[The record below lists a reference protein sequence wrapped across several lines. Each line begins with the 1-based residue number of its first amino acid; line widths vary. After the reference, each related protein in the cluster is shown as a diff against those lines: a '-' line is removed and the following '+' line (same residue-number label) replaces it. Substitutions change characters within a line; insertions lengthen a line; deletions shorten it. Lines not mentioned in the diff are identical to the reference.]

1 MFGQVASEC
10 VPNFEDLWRFH
21 LELYRRDKKGFQNNA
36 RVIFFQL
43 KLFLKNKIEIS
54 LVNFSNGIVLFEK
67 KWNLKKKARSK
78 CSLRQQLN
86 FSVIWIMVCSSTVGR

>member
-1 MFGQVASEC
+1 M
-10 VPNFEDLWRFH
+10 
-21 LELYRRDKKGFQNNA
+21 ELYRRDKKGCQNNA

-67 KWNLKKKARSK
+67 KNG
-78 CSLRQQLN
+78 
-86 FSVIWIMVCSSTVGR
+86 I